1 MFSGYY
7 TIASGLITNQRA
19 IETIGNNVD
28 NSLTPGFRSERIVK
42 SAFQA
47 ELQSRMDSKGT
58 TVLSASGK
66 GSPIV
71 VVGDS
76 VTQFE
81 PGSVKSTGRE
91 LDIAINGDG
100 FFVVKGTDGQ
110 SYLTRNGAFD
120 VDAEGYLEL
129 AGYGRVQGATGD
141 IKVGTSS
148 IDVTQEGIIRDKQGN
163 LLGTL
168 SIVEPA
174 DENTLQRAANGMFT
188 GGGNTPSTNFEIIQG
203 SLEGSNVD
211 MNKEITNL
219 IATQRDLQSCASA
232 LKIIDALDRKSAQI
246 ASV

>member
-7 TIASGLITNQRA
+7 TIASGLITNQRT

-42 SAFQA
+42 SAFQK
-47 ELQSRMDSKGT
+47 ELQSRLDSNGT
-58 TVLSASGK
+58 AILSASGK
-66 GSPIV
+66 GAPLA

-81 PGSVKSTGRE
+81 PGAIKPTGRE

-100 FFVVKGTDGQ
+100 FFVVKGKDGQ

-120 VDAEGYLEL
+120 VDDQGYLEL
-129 AGYGRVQGATGD
+129 TGYGRVQGATGD
-141 IKVGTSS
+141 IKVGTSA
-148 IDVTQEGIIRDKQGN
+148 IDVTQDGVIRDEQGN
-163 LLGTL
+163 QLGTL
-168 SIVEPA
+168 SIVQPA
-174 DENTLQRAANGMFT
+174 DMNTLQRASNGMFT
-188 GGGNTPSTNFEIIQG
+188 GGGNTPSAGFEIIQG

-211 MNKEITNL
+211 MNYEITNL
-219 IATQRDLQSCASA
+219 IAAQRDLQSCASA
-232 LKIIDALDRKSAQI
+232 LKIVDALDRKSAQI

>member
-7 TIASGLITNQRA
+7 TIASGLIANQRA
-19 IETIGNNVD
+19 IEAIGNNVD

-47 ELQSRMDSKGT
+47 ELQSRLDSKGT
-58 TVLSASGK
+58 AVLSAGGK
-66 GSPIV
+66 GAPVV

-76 VTQFE
+76 VTRFE
-81 PGSVKSTGRE
+81 PGSIKPTGRE

-110 SYLTRNGAFD
+110 RYLTRNGAFN
-120 VDAEGYLEL
+120 VDDEGYLEL
-129 AGYGRVQGATGD
+129 TGYGRVQGAAGD
-141 IKVGTSS
+141 IRVGSS
-148 IDVTQEGIIRDKQGN
+148 AIDVTQEGVIRDKQGN

-174 DENTLQRAANGMFT
+174 DENALQRAANGLFT
-188 GGGNTPSTNFEIIQG
+188 GGGNTPSASFEIIQG
-203 SLEGSNVD
+203 SLESSNVD
-211 MNKEITNL
+211 MNSEITNL